1 MSWDDWYFDE
11 MVRAG
16 VVSPEQKVRGTAS
29 GMSSPPGNEGYVY
42 TGGNGGVVG
51 SCVYTSR
58 GYGGGGSSPSIL
70 EAMKPAPKY
79 AIDPWGG
86 APNFDGGFGSGG
98 GGGELQKVQ
107 TAYEA
112 MLAKEADHQRR
123 VQEHREKQRMDAMS
137 ERQRIMMDAY
147 RRIEADTYA
156 ITGNPI
162 YVYDPVSMTA
172 RPASQQ
178 PLKALSD
185 IEIEQIKAKAF
196 AAGQAAEA
204 ERIAEEAVTC
214 ARAYEAREP
223 LPIHR
228 ALSRMLH
235 ADERYENKAFMPG
248 GLLARAGDM
257 A

>member
-1 MSWDDWYFDE
+1 MACAACGASEGEYHNADCERVARIRKEYESQRF
-11 MVRAG
+11 VY
-16 VVSPEQKVRGTAS
+16 VS
-29 GMSSPPGNEGYVY
+29 
-42 TGGNGGVVG
+42 
-51 SCVYTSR
+51 
-58 GYGGGGSSPSIL
+58 GGGGSCEPQKVQWSKPNDPLLWGSGGCVSSPSVQ
-70 EAMKPAPKY
+70 EGMKPAPKY
-79 AIDPWGG
+79 AINPVGYGTG
-86 APNFDGGFGSGG
+86 ATLT
-98 GGGELQKVQ
+98 EAQ
-107 TAYEA
+107 TAYEV
-112 MLAKEADHQRR
+112 MRAKEAEHQRR
-123 VQEHREKQRMDAMS
+123 VQEHRENQRIAAMS